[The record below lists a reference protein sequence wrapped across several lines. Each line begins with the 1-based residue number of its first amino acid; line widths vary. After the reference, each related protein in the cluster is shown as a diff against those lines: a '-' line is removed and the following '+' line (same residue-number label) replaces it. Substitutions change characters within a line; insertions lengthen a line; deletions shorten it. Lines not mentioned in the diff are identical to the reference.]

1 MDEKRDSE
9 TADDD
14 DEEITE
20 EITVYAR
27 VVCNAGYQMIMKNF
41 VPYRLAK
48 CCEIGGR

>member
-1 MDEKRDSE
+1 MKRSPEGLRLDAGSRMDEKRDSE

-27 VVCNAGYQMIMKNF
+27 VVCSAGY
-41 VPYRLAK
+41 
-48 CCEIGGR
+48 